1 MNKEALMTSPINNKQ
16 TIYIIDDDEGIRD
29 GLEMLLDSIG
39 LHSHS
44 FDSGT
49 AFIKAYNEKMSGCI
63 VLDIRMPKMSGLELQ
78 RKLKDLKC
86 LLPIIFITG
95 HGDIPM
101 AVEAMR
107 LGAIDFIRKP
117 FNEQELIDRIN
128 EALKFDDK
136 QHEKTQN
143 KLNDES
149 NLESLSHRE
158 RQVFELVADG
168 AMNKMI
174 AADLG
179 ISERTVEV
187 HRSHVMEKLNVRT
200 LAQLVRIKIKYEVLE

>member
-1 MNKEALMTSPINNKQ
+1 MTSPINNKQ

>member
-1 MNKEALMTSPINNKQ
+1 MKNKQ
-16 TIYIIDDDEGIRD
+16 IIFIIDDDEDILD
-29 GLEMLLDSIG
+29 GLAMMLTSIG
-39 LHSHS
+39 LQSRSFHSGPS
-44 FDSGT
+44 FLK
-49 AFIKAYNEKMSGCI
+49 AFDEKMSGCI

-78 RKLKDLKC
+78 RKLIDRKC

-117 FNEQELIDRIN
+117 FNEQDLIDRIN
-128 EALKFDDK
+128 EALELDEK
-136 QHEKTQN
+136 QHDKTLKKQTN
-143 KLNDES
+143 ES
-149 NLESLSHRE
+149 NLNSLSSRE
-158 RQVFELVADG
+158 RQVFDRVADG
-168 AMNKMI
+168 IMNKVV

-187 HRSHVMEKLNVRT
+187 HRSHVMEKLGART
-200 LAQLVRIKIKYEVLE
+200 LAQLVRTKIEYEALE

>member
-1 MNKEALMTSPINNKQ
+1 MTPRQ
-16 TIYIIDDDEGIRD
+16 TIFIIDDDEGIRD
-29 GLEMLLDSIG
+29 GLAMLLTSMG
-39 LHSHS
+39 LHSCS
-44 FDSGT
+44 FDSGS
-49 AFIKAYNEKMSGCI
+49 AFLKAFNEKMSGCI

-117 FNEQELIDRIN
+117 FNEQNLIDRIN
-128 EALKFDDK
+128 EALELDQK
-136 QHEKTQN
+136 QNEKTLSEHTDEN
-143 KLNDES
+143 NLNLLS
-149 NLESLSHRE
+149 NRE
-158 RQVFELVADG
+158 RQVFERVTDG

-174 AADLG
+174 AADLN

-200 LAQLVRIKIKYEVLE
+200 LAQLVRIKIKYEVSE

>member
-1 MNKEALMTSPINNKQ
+1 MAVKQ
-16 TIYIIDDDEGIRD
+16 NIFIIDDDEGIRD
-29 GLEMLLDSIG
+29 GLTMLLDSIG
-39 LHSHS
+39 QASRA
-44 FDSGT
+44 FNSGS
-49 AFIKAYNEKMSGCI
+49 AFLKAFSEEMSGCI

-78 RKLKDLKC
+78 RRLIEMKC

-107 LGAIDFIRKP
+107 LGALDFIRKP

-128 EALKFDDK
+128 EALKVDEK
-136 QHEKTQN
+136 QHEKTLN
-143 KLNDES
+143 KHADKNNLN
-149 NLESLSHRE
+149 SLSNRE
-158 RQVFELVADG
+158 RQVFERVADG

-174 AADLG
+174 AAELN

-187 HRSHVMEKLNVRT
+187 HRSHVMEKLGVRT
-200 LAQLVRIKIKYEVLE
+200 LAQLVRIKIKYEALG